1 MRRENWLEWKSE
13 NIKIEEEYVNP
24 DCPEMELLDAY
35 QEGKC
40 AICGKDCSKSGSR
53 LVMDHCHE
61 SGLIRGLLC
70 DGCNTSEG
78 KSNYPVYRAY
88 RKVYPT
94 KILGLKM
101 IYAHWASGNP
111 PVAGFL
117 EHKLDVYL
125 WTPEECFDV
134 MDLFAEVNAPIN
146 LDWLSKNEMAHVIRS
161 AIKHA
166 SETGS
171 KFYERSEE
179 LSVTDFLQRQAGCDL
194 DTVGL

>member
-1 MRRENWLEWKSE
+1 MRCENWLEWKSE
-13 NIKIEEEYVNP
+13 DIKIKEEYANP
-24 DCPEMELLDAY
+24 YCPDMELLGAY
-35 QEGKC
+35 QEGRC
-40 AICGKDCSKSGSR
+40 AICGGDYSKSSQR

-70 DGCNTSEG
+70 NSCNTSEG
-78 KSNYPVYRAY
+78 MSNYPVYRAY

-101 IYAHWASGNP
+101 IYARWASGNP
-111 PVAGFL
+111 PIAGFL

-125 WTPEECFDV
+125 WTPKECFDV
-134 MDLFAEVNAPIN
+134 MDLFTGVNAPIN
-146 LDWLSKNEMAHVIRS
+146 LDWLSKNEMAYVIRN

-171 KFYERSEE
+171 KCYEISEG
-179 LSVTDFLQRQAGCDL
+179 LSVADL
-194 DTVGL
+194 LHH